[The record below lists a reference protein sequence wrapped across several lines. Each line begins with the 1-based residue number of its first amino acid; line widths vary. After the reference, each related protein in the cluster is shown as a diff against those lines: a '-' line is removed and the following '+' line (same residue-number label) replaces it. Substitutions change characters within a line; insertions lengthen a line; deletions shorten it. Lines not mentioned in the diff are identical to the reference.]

1 MLIKNKFAK
10 TIYLYSWLNEKK
22 MLPLQAV
29 KRLIQLLLVMFLSV
43 AVRAEQP
50 KVVGVEYFDSVEVS
64 LLTCAP
70 HEEVYS
76 LYGHTAL
83 RWHDVHTGDDL
94 AFNWGIFNFKKPF
107 FVARF
112 VFGLT
117 DYELGITPF
126 EPFAAYYR
134 RWGAMVTEQVLN
146 LSSVEKSRLQKLL
159 ADNYLPENRVYRYN
173 YFYDNCSTR
182 PRDIIERCLDGKVEY
197 AQRQDYEPTFRQMIR
212 EKTKRHEWATEGND
226 LLLGVRADLKTS
238 REEQEFLPENLL
250 YDFDRAQIRGNDGTV
265 RPLVM
270 NRRMAV
276 QPGVQVIE
284 RDFVMSPVEVGVALL
299 IVSLLV
305 FAVEWKRRHIFIMW
319 DAVLMTLTGLAGCV
333 LFVMLFSQH
342 PCTTTNMQV
351 LLLNPLH
358 LFFIPS
364 VVRRRQT
371 RYWTV
376 LLVMTALLLV
386 GAFFQRYAVLTPF
399 LALCLLTRY
408 WIHLRREK

>member
-1 MLIKNKFAK
+1 
-10 TIYLYSWLNEKK
+10 

-29 KRLIQLLLVMFLSV
+29 KRLIQLLLVMLLS
-43 AVRAEQP
+43 ATVRAEQP

-83 RWHDVHTGDDL
+83 RWHDLHTGDDL

-107 FVARF
+107 FVVRF

-146 LSSVEKSRLQKLL
+146 LTSAEKSRLQKLL

-197 AQRQDYEPTFRQMIR
+197 KQRQDYELTFRQMIH
-212 EKTKRHEWATEGND
+212 EKTKHHEWATEGND
-226 LLLGVRADLKTS
+226 LLLGLRADLKTS
-238 REEQEFLPENLL
+238 RQEQEFLPENLL
-250 YDFDRAQIRGNDGTV
+250 YDFDRAQIRGNDGAV
-265 RPLVM
+265 RPLVV

-284 RDFVMSPVEVGVALL
+284 RDFVMSPIEVGVALL

-305 FAVEWKRRHIFIMW
+305 FAVEWRRRHIFIIW
-319 DAVLMTLTGLAGCV
+319 DVVLMALTGLAGCV

-342 PCTTTNMQV
+342 PCTTTNLQV

-364 VVRRRQT
+364 VVRRRPT
-371 RYWTV
+371 RYWK
-376 LLVMTALLLV
+376 ALLSMTSLLLI
-386 GAFFQRYAVLTPF
+386 GAFFQRYAVLTPI

>member
-1 MLIKNKFAK
+1 
-10 TIYLYSWLNEKK
+10 

-29 KRLIQLLLVMFLSV
+29 KRLMQLLLVMLLS
-43 AVRAEQP
+43 ATVRAEQP

-83 RWHDVHTGDDL
+83 RWHDLHTGDDL

-107 FVARF
+107 FVVRF

-146 LSSVEKSRLQKLL
+146 LTSAEKSRLQKLL

-197 AQRQDYEPTFRQMIR
+197 KQRQDYELTFRQMIH
-212 EKTKRHEWATEGND
+212 EKTKHHEWATEGND
-226 LLLGVRADLKTS
+226 LLLGLRADLKTS
-238 REEQEFLPENLL
+238 RQEQEFLPENLL
-250 YDFDRAQIRGNDGTV
+250 YDFDRAQIRGNDGAV
-265 RPLVM
+265 RPLVV

-284 RDFVMSPVEVGVALL
+284 RDFVMSPIEVGVALL

-305 FAVEWKRRHIFIMW
+305 FAVEWRRRHIFIIW
-319 DAVLMTLTGLAGCV
+319 DVVLMALTGLAGCV

-342 PCTTTNMQV
+342 PCTTTNLQV

-364 VVRRRQT
+364 VVRRRPT
-371 RYWTV
+371 RYWK
-376 LLVMTALLLV
+376 ALLSMTSLLLI
-386 GAFFQRYAVLTPF
+386 GAFFQRYAVLTPI

>member
-1 MLIKNKFAK
+1 
-10 TIYLYSWLNEKK
+10 

-29 KRLIQLLLVMFLSV
+29 KRLMQLLLVMLLS
-43 AVRAEQP
+43 ATVRAEQP

-83 RWHDVHTGDDL
+83 RWRDLHTGDDL

-107 FVARF
+107 FVVRF

-146 LSSVEKSRLQKLL
+146 LTSAEKSRLQKLL

-197 AQRQDYEPTFRQMIR
+197 KQRQDYELTFRQMIH
-212 EKTKRHEWATEGND
+212 EKTKHHEWATEGND
-226 LLLGVRADLKTS
+226 LLLGLRADLKTS
-238 REEQEFLPENLL
+238 RQEQEFLPENLL
-250 YDFDRAQIRGNDGTV
+250 YDFDRAQIRGNDGAV
-265 RPLVM
+265 RPLVV

-284 RDFVMSPVEVGVALL
+284 RDFVMSPIEVGVALL

-305 FAVEWKRRHIFIMW
+305 FAVEWRRRHIFIIW
-319 DAVLMTLTGLAGCV
+319 DVVLMALTGLAGCV

-342 PCTTTNMQV
+342 PCTTTNLQV

-364 VVRRRQT
+364 VVRRRPT
-371 RYWTV
+371 RYWK
-376 LLVMTALLLV
+376 ALLFMTSLLLI

>member
-1 MLIKNKFAK
+1 
-10 TIYLYSWLNEKK
+10 

-83 RWHDVHTGDDL
+83 RWHDLHTGDDL

-265 RPLVM
+265 RPLVV

-284 RDFVMSPVEVGVALL
+284 RDFVVSPVEVGAALL

-305 FAVEWKRRHIFIMW
+305 FAVEWKRRHIFIIW

>member
-1 MLIKNKFAK
+1 
-10 TIYLYSWLNEKK
+10 

-29 KRLIQLLLVMFLSV
+29 KRLIQLLLVMLLS
-43 AVRAEQP
+43 ATVRAEQP

-83 RWHDVHTGDDL
+83 RWHDLHTGDDL
-94 AFNWGIFNFKKPF
+94 VFNWGIFNFKKPF
-107 FVARF
+107 FVVRF

-146 LSSVEKSRLQKLL
+146 LTSAEKSRLQKLL

-197 AQRQDYEPTFRQMIR
+197 KQRQDYELTFRQMIH
-212 EKTKRHEWATEGND
+212 EKTKHHEWATEGND
-226 LLLGVRADLKTS
+226 LLLGLRADLKTS
-238 REEQEFLPENLL
+238 RQEQEFLPENLL
-250 YDFDRAQIRGNDGTV
+250 YDFDRAQIRGNDGAV
-265 RPLVM
+265 RPLVV

-284 RDFVMSPVEVGVALL
+284 RDFVMSPIEVGVALL

-305 FAVEWKRRHIFIMW
+305 FAVEWRRRHIFIIW
-319 DAVLMTLTGLAGCV
+319 DVVLMALTGLAGCV

-342 PCTTTNMQV
+342 PCTTTNLQV

-364 VVRRRQT
+364 VVRRRPT
-371 RYWTV
+371 RYWK
-376 LLVMTALLLV
+376 ALLFMTSLLLI

>member
-1 MLIKNKFAK
+1 
-10 TIYLYSWLNEKK
+10 

-29 KRLIQLLLVMFLSV
+29 KRLMQLLLVMLLS
-43 AVRAEQP
+43 ATVRAEQP

-83 RWHDVHTGDDL
+83 RWHDLHTGDDL

-107 FVARF
+107 FVVRF

-146 LSSVEKSRLQKLL
+146 LTSAEKSRLQKLL

-197 AQRQDYEPTFRQMIR
+197 KQRQDYELTFRQMIH
-212 EKTKRHEWATEGND
+212 EKTKHHEWATEGND
-226 LLLGVRADLKTS
+226 LLLGLRADLKTS
-238 REEQEFLPENLL
+238 RQEQEFLPENLL
-250 YDFDRAQIRGNDGTV
+250 YDFDRAQIRGNDGAV
-265 RPLVM
+265 RPLVV

-284 RDFVMSPVEVGVALL
+284 RDFVMSPIEVGVALL

-305 FAVEWKRRHIFIMW
+305 FAVEWRRRHIFIIW
-319 DAVLMTLTGLAGCV
+319 DVVLMALTGLAGCV

-342 PCTTTNMQV
+342 PCTTTNLQV

-364 VVRRRQT
+364 VVRRRAT
-371 RYWTV
+371 RYWK
-376 LLVMTALLLV
+376 ALLFMTSLLLI

>member
-1 MLIKNKFAK
+1 
-10 TIYLYSWLNEKK
+10 

-83 RWHDVHTGDDL
+83 RWHDLHTGDDL

-126 EPFAAYYR
+126 EPFAAYYK

-265 RPLVM
+265 RPLVV

-305 FAVEWKRRHIFIMW
+305 FAVEWKRRHIFIIW

-364 VVRRRQT
+364 VVHRRQT

>member
-1 MLIKNKFAK
+1 
-10 TIYLYSWLNEKK
+10 

-83 RWHDVHTGDDL
+83 RWHDLHTGDDL
-94 AFNWGIFNFKKPF
+94 AFNWGVFNFKKPF

-126 EPFAAYYR
+126 EPFAAYYK

-265 RPLVM
+265 RPLVV

-284 RDFVMSPVEVGVALL
+284 RDFVMSPVEVGAALL

-305 FAVEWKRRHIFIMW
+305 FAVEWKRRHIFIIW

-386 GAFFQRYAVLTPF
+386 GAFFQRYATLTPI

-408 WIHLRREK
+408 WIHLKREK

>member
-1 MLIKNKFAK
+1 
-10 TIYLYSWLNEKK
+10 

-29 KRLIQLLLVMFLSV
+29 KRLMQLLLVMLLS
-43 AVRAEQP
+43 ATVRAEQS

-83 RWHDVHTGDDL
+83 RWHDLHTGDDL

-107 FVARF
+107 FVVRF

-146 LSSVEKSRLQKLL
+146 LTSAEKSRLQKLL

-197 AQRQDYEPTFRQMIR
+197 KQRQDYELTFRQMIH
-212 EKTKRHEWATEGND
+212 EKTKHHEWATEGND
-226 LLLGVRADLKTS
+226 LLLGLRADLKTS
-238 REEQEFLPENLL
+238 RQEQEFLPENLL
-250 YDFDRAQIRGNDGTV
+250 YDFDRAQIRGNDGAV
-265 RPLVM
+265 RPLVV

-284 RDFVMSPVEVGVALL
+284 RDFVMSPIEVGVALL

-305 FAVEWKRRHIFIMW
+305 FAVEWRRRHIFIIW
-319 DAVLMTLTGLAGCV
+319 DVVLMALTGLAGCV

-342 PCTTTNMQV
+342 PCTTTNLQV

-364 VVRRRQT
+364 VVRRRAT
-371 RYWTV
+371 RYWK
-376 LLVMTALLLV
+376 ALLFMTSLLLI
-386 GAFFQRYAVLTPF
+386 GAFFQRYAVLTPI

>member
-1 MLIKNKFAK
+1 
-10 TIYLYSWLNEKK
+10 

-83 RWHDVHTGDDL
+83 RWHDLHTGDDL

-126 EPFAAYYR
+126 EPFAAYYK

-265 RPLVM
+265 RPLVV

-284 RDFVMSPVEVGVALL
+284 RDFVMSPVEVGAALL

-305 FAVEWKRRHIFIMW
+305 FAVEWKRRHIFIIW